1 MRLLRRLSPP
11 RKDIK
16 VIMKISIITA
26 TYNSG
31 TSISSALQSIAS
43 QTYLNL
49 ELIIIDGASGDNTLD
64 VVKEKYSRP
73 VFIISEKDKGIYD
86 ALNKGIKAAT
96 GDIIGFVH
104 SDDFLASKELL
115 SKIAHIFQEEKVDGV
130 YGDLQYV
137 NKEDTSKV
145 IRYWKSE
152 AFKPEL
158 LKKGWMPAHPTLF
171 LKKEVY
177 EKHGLFNLN
186 YNIAAD
192 YDLMLRIFSDPTLKF
207 IYLPEVITKMRVGGA
222 SNRSLKNIKL
232 KSQEDLK
239 ALRTNGIKNPL
250 KVLAYKNFSK
260 LGQFVAPQPPKGE

>member
-1 MRLLRRLSPP
+1 
-11 RKDIK
+11 
-16 VIMKISIITA
+16 MKISIITA
-26 TYNSG
+26 TYNSAKHISSSLE
-31 TSISSALQSIAS
+31 SISSQSFK
-43 QTYLNL
+43 NV
-49 ELIIIDGASGDNTLD
+49 ELVVVDGASSDNTVEFIKNAFPGEL
-64 VVKEKYSRP
+64 K
-73 VFIISEKDKGIYD
+73 IISEKDKGIYD
-86 ALNKGIKAAT
+86 ALNKGIATAT
-96 GDIIGFVH
+96 GDVIGFVH
-104 SDDFLASKELL
+104 SDDFLASRDVL
-115 SKIAHIFQEEKVDGV
+115 SQIANIFQEEKVDGV

-158 LKKGWMPAHPTLF
+158 LEKGWMPAHPTLF

-177 EKHGLFNLN
+177 EKHDLFNLN

-207 IYLPEVITKMRVGGA
+207 KYLPEVITKMRVGGA

-239 ALRTNGIKNPL
+239 ALRANGIKNPL

>member
-1 MRLLRRLSPP
+1 MKITIITICYNSAATIEKTIESVAEQTYKNIEYIVVDGNS
-11 RKDIK
+11 KDTTIDIIKKNEK
-16 VIMKISIITA
+16 VIAKW
-26 TYNSG
+26 
-31 TSISSALQSIAS
+31 
-43 QTYLNL
+43 
-49 ELIIIDGASGDNTLD
+49 
-64 VVKEKYSRP
+64 V
-73 VFIISEKDKGIYD
+73 SEPDKGLYD
-86 ALNKGIKAAT
+86 ALNKGIRNAT
-96 GDIIGFVH
+96 GDVIGFVH
-104 SDDFLASKELL
+104 SDDLLASREVL
-115 SKIAHIFQEEKVDGV
+115 SKIACIFQEVKVDGV

-152 AFKPEL
+152 VFKPEL

-207 IYLPEVITKMRVGGA
+207 KYLPEVITKMRVGGA
-222 SNRSLKNIKL
+222 SNGSLKNIKL
-232 KSQEDLK
+232 KSLEDLK
-239 ALRTNGIKNPL
+239 ALRTNGIKNPI

-260 LGQFVAPQPPKGE
+260 LGQFVRK

>member
-1 MRLLRRLSPP
+1 MN
-11 RKDIK
+11 
-16 VIMKISIITA
+16 ISIITA
-26 TYNSG
+26 TYNSAQNIS
-31 TSISSALQSIAS
+31 TALNSISSQSY
-43 QTYLNL
+43 QDVDLVVV
-49 ELIIIDGASGDNTLD
+49 DGASTDNTVELI
-64 VVKEKYSRP
+64 KNTFSRELK
-73 VFIISEKDKGIYD
+73 IISEEDKGIYD
-86 ALNKGIKAAT
+86 ALNKGIAVAT
-96 GDIIGFVH
+96 GDVIGFVH

-115 SKIAHIFQEEKVDGV
+115 SKIARVFQEEKVDGV

-137 NKEDTSKV
+137 NKEDISKV

-192 YDLMLRIFSDPTLKF
+192 YDLMLRIFRDPTLKF
-207 IYLPEVITKMRVGGA
+207 KYLPEVITKMRVGGA

-239 ALRTNGIKNPL
+239 ALRANGIKNPL

-260 LGQFVAPQPPKGE
+260 LGQFVGK